1 MSRLAAIGLLLLAA
15 GGCLSGVPYGGPIQ
29 QPTAAYCQNPVFLAH
44 TDHRH
49 VWKTVVDVVDDYFK
63 IEREEPTQLIGNV
76 LTEGRL
82 DTFAEVGST
91 VFEPWRQDS
100 ASAHEKLESTLQS
113 IRRRA
118 KLTVVPDDG
127 GYWVSV
133 TVFKELEDVTQPTR
147 ATAGAATFRNDSSL
161 TRVVSPVGEQEINE
175 GWIPRGRD
183 AALEQR
189 ILSQLQ
195 TRLYTQPMRVSPLP
209 AFQ

>member
-1 MSRLAAIGLLLLAA
+1 M
-15 GGCLSGVPYGGPIQ
+15 
-29 QPTAAYCQNPVFLAH
+29 
-44 TDHRH
+44 
-49 VWKTVVDVVDDYFK
+49 
-63 IEREEPTQLIGNV
+63 
-76 LTEGRL
+76 
-82 DTFAEVGST
+82 
-91 VFEPWRQDS
+91 
-100 ASAHEKLESTLQS
+100 
-113 IRRRA
+113 
-118 KLTVVPDDG
+118 PDDG

-209 AFQ
+209 AFR